1 MSDDARVLLV
11 LIGAAAAVVEG
22 GQSGALPDN
31 LMQTN
36 WDSLLF
42 QSHIQ
47 MTRSIKPTNDP
58 NARDGTISNYLH
70 VTEPSKST
78 KPDCISNCRLFVS

>member
-11 LIGAAAAVVEG
+11 LIGAAAVVEG
-22 GQSGALPDN
+22 GQAGALSDN
-31 LMQTN
+31 SMQTN
-36 WDSLLF
+36 YWDSLLF

-70 VTEPSKST
+70 VTEPSKSI
-78 KPDCISNCRLFVS
+78 KPDCSSNCRLFVS